1 MDECFFFAPSL
12 PFLPSLSHPPY
23 YTSPHTG
30 LCSDRY
36 SPAATEAE
44 TAAAAASK
52 DSDFTQSVEPRMF
65 KTLVGR
71 GHPEFSS
78 GRQQDAMEYFE
89 HLVGVLL
96 KAERVGLAGA
106 FYTEGL
112 FKCVGLWLV
121 GGYKRIRRS
130 GQSEDGG

>member
-1 MDECFFFAPSL
+1 
-12 PFLPSLSHPPY
+12 
-23 YTSPHTG
+23 
-30 LCSDRY
+30 
-36 SPAATEAE
+36 
-44 TAAAAASK
+44 
-52 DSDFTQSVEPRMF
+52 MF

-112 FKCVGLWLV
+112 FKCVGFR
-121 GGYKRIRRS
+121 GG
-130 GQSEDGG
+130 GCWG